1 MVLFL
6 WIVALAT
13 IAALSAALM
22 VLISAAVGILLRF
35 THQDIAPRHLF
46 VLVRRY
52 GLWRGLYTLARIAW
66 PKRFHL
72 FSRGSSDNWWTALMI
87 VVVVPGCGF
96 VAASFLPVIAAAL
109 LPHDYSSGFVA
120 SVLARTALLDG
131 IIGAVLATYVW
142 LVGLVYVARPPL
154 SLPSGLSRAGRD
166 HLAINIYWHYRVKTA
181 AIFAACYPWLF
192 FGVAFAGLSGNSSAS
207 GCAPR

>member
-109 LPHDYSSGFVA
+109 FCTITVQDLLQACWRERRCLMASSGQFW
-120 SVLARTALLDG
+120 RHM
-131 IIGAVLATYVW
+131 Y
-142 LVGLVYVARPPL
+142 GL
-154 SLPSGLSRAGRD
+154 
-166 HLAINIYWHYRVKTA
+166 
-181 AIFAACYPWLF
+181 
-192 FGVAFAGLSGNSSAS
+192 
-207 GCAPR
+207 